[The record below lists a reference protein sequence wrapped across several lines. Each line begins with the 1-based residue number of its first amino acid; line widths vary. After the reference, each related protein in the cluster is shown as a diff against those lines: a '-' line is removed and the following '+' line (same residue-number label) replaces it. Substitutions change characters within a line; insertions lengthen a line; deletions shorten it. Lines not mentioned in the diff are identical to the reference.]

1 MIKSNFT
8 NDAVEILQSI
18 INKTVENIY
27 TLDLIGNN
35 TEILSYTN
43 EISDGIIYIEFSD
56 FVLQFMNCPVVFE
69 NIEDYASLELRV
81 LTKNEFLS
89 ATSNYTLI
97 SNQINSP
104 IIDIQIVNDKF
115 SNWCGDRIDVDIAL
129 KIMISNH
136 LYYIV
141 LWDNLPGEIN
151 FICIDDIMSEKKDWL
166 RDRITGYWKAKSP
179 NFTLFNR
186 REVSLSG
193 RLKSV
198 YGDDFIVNDNLKDLN
213 QEHIDVDTNLIK

>member
-1 MIKSNFT
+1 M
-8 NDAVEILQSI
+8 L
-18 INKTVENIY
+18 
-27 TLDLIGNN
+27 
-35 TEILSYTN
+35 
-43 EISDGIIYIEFSD
+43 
-56 FVLQFMNCPVVFE
+56 
-69 NIEDYASLELRV
+69 
-81 LTKNEFLS
+81 

-129 KIMISNH
+129 KIMMSNH

-151 FICIDDIMSEKKDWL
+151 FICVDDIMSEKKDWL

-186 REVSLSG
+186 REISLSE
-193 RLKSV
+193 RLST
-198 YGDDFIVNDNLKDLN
+198 I
-213 QEHIDVDTNLIK
+213 